1 MIYVLGIDDHD
12 SQIGGCTTHFSTL
25 LIKYLI
31 EKEGI
36 SLVDFPSLVRLNP
49 NIPWKTRGNGSV
61 KIVFKSS
68 RDIHDLLDIIWDKS
82 IEYTTEISKADKF
95 NRKPGVALTQFN
107 TSILEGI
114 NWVYKKALTDVIPID
129 LAKKIA
135 EKYNILIRGD
145 RGVIGSIAALGFNS
159 DKFTYELLTYRNID
173 EERKVNEESVI
184 AFEEKY
190 FPKVFANYDFIK
202 RKALISPHGNDP
214 VLYGVR
220 GLDPY
225 ILLNALKEIKTENK
239 IENSMIFKSNQAT
252 DSHIVVSGTL
262 YQTAITRVKVKEVK
276 ILKGGDV
283 IVTGENGDHI
293 IFYKETGELN
303 LAAQQLIN
311 GDEIEVIGAIK
322 PSIQYG
328 KIIEAERFT
337 IISLSTFKSM
347 NPKCPMCG
355 GSSESLGK
363 GKGFRCKKCNY
374 IFFGNKANVEIERG
388 LLKSTYQSRVYR
400 HLTKP
405 IFLEVS
411 PVIINDVNEIN
422 RLVRHL
428 LKIN

>member
-1 MIYVLGIDDHD
+1 MIYVLGVDDHD

-31 EKEGI
+31 EKENI
-36 SLVDFPSLVRLNP
+36 LLVDFPSLVRLNP
-49 NIPWKTRGNGSV
+49 NIPWKTRGNGSI
-61 KIVFKSS
+61 KIVFKSNK
-68 RDIHDLLDIIWDKS
+68 DIHDLLDIIWNKS

-95 NRKPGVALTQFN
+95 NRKPGVALIEYN
-107 TSILEGI
+107 PPILEKIGWI
-114 NWVYKKALTDVIPID
+114 YEKTVTDVIPID

-135 EKYNILIRGD
+135 EKYNILIKGD

-159 DKFTYELLTYRNID
+159 DKFTYELLTYRNAD
-173 EERKVNEESVI
+173 EERKVNEESVV

-202 RKALISPHGNDP
+202 RKALITPHGNDP

-225 ILLNALKEIKTENK
+225 ILLNALKEIKTENT

-252 DSHIVVSGTL
+252 DAHVAVHGTL
-262 YQTAITRVKVKEVK
+262 YQTTITRVKVKEVK

-283 IVTGENGDHI
+283 IVIGENGDHI

-303 LAAQQLIN
+303 LVAQQLIN

-328 KIIEAERFT
+328 RIIEAERLT
-337 IISLSTFKSM
+337 IISLSSFKSV
-347 NPKCPMCG
+347 NPKCPICG
-355 GSSESLGK
+355 GSSESLGR
-363 GKGFRCKKCNY
+363 GKGFRCKKCGY
-374 IFFGNKANVEIERG
+374 TFFGNKVNVEIERG
-388 LLKSTYQSRVYR
+388 LIKSTYQSRVYR

-405 IFLEVS
+405 IFLEIS
-411 PVIINDVNEIN
+411 PVIISDVNEIN
-422 RLVRHL
+422 RLVKHL